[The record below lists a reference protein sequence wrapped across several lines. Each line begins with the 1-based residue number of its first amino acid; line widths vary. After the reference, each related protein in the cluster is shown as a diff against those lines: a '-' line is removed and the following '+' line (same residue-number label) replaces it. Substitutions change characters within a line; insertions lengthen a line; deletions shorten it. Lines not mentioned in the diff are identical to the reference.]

1 MSVDPSGLLI
11 FLEVWC
17 SYRQL
22 FLGHRH
28 RLHPLIE
35 MSRIFV
41 NATVEELKKAVVEE
55 IHSVLLKTTT
65 EKRNISIGLSGGS
78 MPMQVSPGILAL
90 KDVDWSRV
98 HFFFCDERMVP
109 YDNPESTFGV
119 YQKLLFS
126 KLNPSPV
133 VHKVDIEAGSTE
145 EVAKDYQAD
154 VLKYFG
160 AENGYPAFDLL
171 LLGIGPDGHTCSLF
185 PRHELLRV
193 EDLVVA
199 AITDS
204 PKPPPNRVTLSL
216 PVINKAD
223 KVIFIVTGDNKAEV
237 VKKILEDDH
246 PSEMY
251 PASMVQPLAGKPFW
265 YLDGGAAKLLSSAN

>member
-1 MSVDPSGLLI
+1 MSL
-11 FLEVWC
+11 
-17 SYRQL
+17 
-22 FLGHRH
+22 
-28 RLHPLIE
+28 
-35 MSRIFV
+35 IFV
-41 NATVEELKKAVVEE
+41 NATVEELKKAVVKE

-78 MPMQVSPGILAL
+78 MPMQISPGILTL

-98 HFFFCDERMVP
+98 HFFFCDERLVP

-119 YQKLLFS
+119 YQNLLFS
-126 KLNPSPV
+126 KLNPPPV
-133 VHKVDIEAGSTE
+133 VHKVNIGAGSTE

-154 VLKYFG
+154 VVEYFG

-171 LLGIGPDGHTCSLF
+171 LLGMGPDGHTCSLF
-185 PRHELLRV
+185 PHHELLRV

-199 AITDS
+199 PITDS

-216 PVINKAD
+216 PVINKAS
-223 KVIFIVTGDNKAEV
+223 KVIFIVTGANKAEV
-237 VKKILEDDH
+237 MKKIFEDDH

-251 PASMVQPLAGKPFW
+251 PASMVQPLAGKPLW
-265 YLDGGAAKLLSSAN
+265 YLDGSAARLLFSAN